1 MSNLA
6 YEEQIA
12 ELLNEQK
19 VPVTSVC
26 ALLTRLDIQDI
37 VEYVD
42 RMYYS
47 DKKWHYRFSIGAMI
61 KLIVVMHFRKHSY
74 EKTIFS
80 LTESDIRNLGF
91 VDSRDQVILPSPCTL
106 HHFVKYRLGVTGIKE
121 VMKMIGK
128 KISALLKPGVAI
140 TDSTPMEASSYDAH
154 AQFNPH
160 YNMKMYKAHITKI
173 VEFPLYMTFTDG
185 DAHDSPEL
193 SDHIMR
199 LRKMEPKLREYCLD
213 SGYDSFENHADIWY
227 HLSVIPHIKVKDN
240 AVVNK
245 EGSLKRINH
254 WVNKM
259 WKKGGNIHAS
269 LDKKLRFLYKNNRA
283 EQVGM
288 YFRNL
293 TINNPNFD
301 EVYRKRS
308 KCESIHA
315 HIKDTVT
322 FNVRG
327 IRFRSKELYAL
338 VNFISYQ
345 LLLLTNIQNNVKPV
359 NAFKFYF

>member
-6 YEEQIA
+6 YEEQIF
-12 ELLNEQK
+12 EPLSEQK
-19 VPVTSVC
+19 VPVASVC
-26 ALLTRLDIQDI
+26 SFLTRLDIQDI

-42 RMYYS
+42 RKYYS
-47 DKKWHYRFSIGAMI
+47 DKKWHYRFRIEAMI
-61 KLIVVMHFRKHSY
+61 KLIVVMHFRKYSY
-74 EKTIFS
+74 EKAIFS
-80 LTESDIRNLGF
+80 LTESDIWDLGF
-91 VDSRDQVILPSPCTL
+91 VNSQGQVILPSPSTL
-106 HHFVKYRLGVTGIKE
+106 HYFVKYRLGVIGIKE
-121 VMKMIGK
+121 VMEMIGK
-128 KISALLKPGVAI
+128 KISVLLKPGIAT
-140 TDSTPMEASSYDAH
+140 TDSTPMDASRYDAR
-154 AQFNPH
+154 AKFNPH
-160 YNMKMYKAHITKI
+160 YNMKMYKAHITMI
-173 VEFPLYMTFTDG
+173 GEFPLFMTFTEG

-193 SDHIMR
+193 SNHIMT
-199 LRKMEPKLREYCLD
+199 LRKMEPKLHEYCLD

-245 EGSLKRINH
+245 EGSLKRIDH

-259 WKKGGNIHAS
+259 WKKGGDIHAS
-269 LDKKLRFLYKNNRA
+269 LDKKLWFLYEHDRSK
-283 EQVGM
+283 QVGM

-293 TINNPNFD
+293 GINNPNFD
-301 EVYRKRS
+301 KVYRKRS
-308 KCESIHA
+308 KCEAIHA

-345 LLLLTNIQNNVKPV
+345 LLLLTNIQNNVNPV
-359 NAFKFYF
+359 NAFRFYF